1 MSIVGN
7 RLPLLVL
14 GTLFT
19 VAVSGQTQAPE
30 EKKPAPPPLQLE
42 FSRVKPDAVV
52 YLSGPHV
59 MAATGDA
66 LWVLNRAAGTAV
78 RVEAKSSQVAQVI
91 AVGKEPCAGAVSGFG
106 SLWVGLCGVPG
117 LARVDLKTGAVTTTI
132 KTGVLGEPWTIA
144 TASSSIWLVTD
155 AKGTIARFDPATNAA
170 VAEMYVA
177 AGTNRM
183 VSGQGALWTTS
194 PSANQVGRINPT
206 TNLLVETVKAGKAP
220 ASVAAGEGAVWVLNQ
235 GDGTVSRVDTKTNKV
250 AETIK
255 IGAVPAGA
263 EIAAGEGS
271 VWVSAPGTPL
281 IRIDP
286 RTNAVAQH
294 FTGTGGGALVVAH
307 GSVWVVAGANEI
319 WRLDPK
325 RVEATR

>member
-7 RLPLLVL
+7 CLPLLVC
-14 GTLFT
+14 GTLFG
-19 VAVSGQTQAPE
+19 VAVSGQTPAPE
-30 EKKPAPPPLQLE
+30 EKKPTSPPLQLE
-42 FSRVKPDAVV
+42 FSRVTPDAVV

-59 MAATGDA
+59 MAAADDA
-66 LWVLNRAAGTAV
+66 VWVLNRAAGTAV
-78 RVEAKSSQVAQVI
+78 RVEGKSGKVVQVI

-106 SLWVGLCGVPG
+106 SLWVALCGAPG
-117 LARVDLKTGAVTTTI
+117 LARVDLKTGAVTATI
-132 KTGVLGEPWTIA
+132 KTGVLGEPRTIA
-144 TASSSIWLVTD
+144 NAASSIWLVTD
-155 AKGTIARFDPATNAA
+155 GRGTLTRFDPAANAA

-177 AGTNRM
+177 PGTNRM
-183 VSGQGALWTTS
+183 VFGQGALWTTS
-194 PSANQVGRINPT
+194 PVANQVGRINPA
-206 TNLLVETVKAGKAP
+206 TNLLVETIKAGKAP
-220 ASVAAGEGAVWVLNQ
+220 ASVAVGEGAVWALNQ
-235 GDGTVSRVDTKTNKV
+235 GDGTVSRIDTKTNKV

-255 IGAVPAGA
+255 IGAVAAGG

-294 FTGTGGGALVVAH
+294 FTGAGGGALIVGQ

>member
-1 MSIVGN
+1 
-7 RLPLLVL
+7 LV
-14 GTLFT
+14 
-19 VAVSGQTQAPE
+19 
-30 EKKPAPPPLQLE
+30 LE
-42 FSRVKPDAVV
+42 FSRVTPDAVV

-59 MAATGDA
+59 MAAADDA

-78 RVEAKSSQVAQVI
+78 RVEAKSSRVVQVI
-91 AVGKEPCAGAVSGFG
+91 AVGKEPCAGVASGFG

-117 LARVDLKTGAVTTTI
+117 LARVDLKTGAVTATI
-132 KTGVLGEPWTIA
+132 KTGVLGEPRTIA
-144 TASSSIWLVTD
+144 NATSSIWLVTD
-155 AKGTIARFDPATNAA
+155 AKGTIARFDPATNTA

-183 VSGQGALWTTS
+183 VLGQGAIWTTS
-194 PSANQVGRINPT
+194 PETNQVVRINPA

-220 ASVAAGEGAVWVLNQ
+220 ASVAVGEGAAWVLNQ

-250 AETIK
+250 TETIK
-255 IGAVPAGA
+255 IGAIAPGG
-263 EIAAGEGS
+263 EIGAGEGS

-286 RTNAVAQH
+286 RTNAVAQR
-294 FTGTGGGALVVAH
+294 FTGTAGGALVVAH
-307 GSVWVVAGANEI
+307 GSVWVVAGTNEI